1 MLQDADDEASEGE
14 EGRSQDGGTGS
25 GSGEDETAEG
35 PGGGGKRVEA
45 PQTISIFE
53 QCLLDQTAKTRVRVK
68 ATVTI
73 GHMDNGE
80 VDISVSAA
88 GVWKVWEMWEMLEAV

>member
-1 MLQDADDEASEGE
+1 MLQDADDEAPEGE
-14 EGRSQDGGTGS
+14 EGRSQDGGTVS
-25 GSGEDETAEG
+25 GSGEDEAAEG
-35 PGGGGKRVEA
+35 PSGGGGKRVEA

-53 QCLLDQTAKTRVRVK
+53 QCLVDRTAKTRVRVK

-88 GVWKVWEMWEMLEAV
+88 DVWEVWEVWEV